1 MSKKGKIFKTIDCAM
16 SGLISSMHFSA
27 NRLVV
32 ADLRVCKCFVDWR
45 EAWSVP
51 LKDQI
56 TAFATGPLNSASD
69 TAYIIASRDRALRVR
84 ASQIHWRTG
93 TRCAL
98 SPQHHT
104 TGTPPILI
112 AIFRWCARVGLT

>member
-1 MSKKGKIFKTIDCAM
+1 M
-16 SGLISSMHFSA
+16 SGAISSMHFSA

-84 ASQIHWRTG
+84 PPTFTG
-93 TRCAL
+93 TRCIL
-98 SPQHHT
+98 SI
-104 TGTPPILI
+104 TGATSRP
-112 AIFRWCARVGLT
+112 